1 MVGLLCLVTLTDLQ
15 MRRGGL
21 SASAELLV
29 NNNNSNSWYFS
40 NLFVYLYVFVFA
52 CLTTS
57 K

>member
-29 NNNNSNSWYFS
+29 NNNNSWYFS